1 MQLRLNSAW
10 LILVFAAGFLSLL
23 YLWFTLFPGRVLP
36 EAGYYFSA
44 EQINQGRQ
52 YNMILRLA
60 YICGFLGQV
69 SFLLW
74 LVFSGRLTDLS
85 RWVQRL
91 TGDNYWGSLLLFFLI
106 IWLSL
111 QLLNIPFT
119 LYSGYFWQHQWGFST
134 QTLGAWW
141 VDYCKSAGLD
151 LFLSTAGVVLLFGA
165 INRWPGTWW
174 LAGAAIVSLW
184 LVIQTFFWPVVIAP
198 LFNRFTP
205 SNDPTVLSM
214 VHELSEKARLPVGQ
228 VLIMDAS
235 RRTTKANAY
244 FTGLGQTKRIVLYD
258 TLLADYPPDQVKAV
272 VAHEMAHWSRGHI
285 IRGLALGVLGNI
297 FFWGLLFVLLRTSVT
312 QFTRYP
318 PHVLALI
325 LLFFLLASFAGNPL
339 QNYFSRGME
348 VEADH
353 VAVSL
358 TGDVPAA
365 LRLQVDLA
373 ARNLSDVAPPAFI
386 HWFSYSHPSALNRIK
401 KIKQAGEDSLFSEP
415 SR

>member
-1 MQLRLNSAW
+1 MRLNSGW
-10 LILVFAAGFLSLL
+10 LIPVFAAGVFCLL
-23 YLWFTLFPGRVLP
+23 YLWFTLFPGRVVP

-52 YNMILRLA
+52 YNMILRLV
-60 YICGFLGQV
+60 YICGFLVEV

-74 LVFSGRLTDLS
+74 LVFSGRVVELS
-85 RWVQRL
+85 RWVQRVA
-91 TGDNYWGSLLLFFLI
+91 GDSYWGSLLLFFLI

-111 QLLNIPFT
+111 QFLNVPFT
-119 LYSGYFWQHQWGFST
+119 LYSGYFLQHQWGVST

-141 VDYCKSAGLD
+141 IDYFKSAGIS
-151 LFLSTAGVVLLFGA
+151 LFLSLVGVVLLFGA

-174 LAGAAIVSLW
+174 LAGAAFVSVW
-184 LVIQTFFWPVVIAP
+184 FVIQTFFWPVVIAP

-205 SNDPTVLSM
+205 SKDPAVLDM
-214 VHELSEKARLPVGQ
+214 VHELSEKARLPVSQ

-244 FTGLGQTKRIVLYD
+244 FAGLGRTKRIVLYD
-258 TLLADYPPDQVKAV
+258 TLLADYPPDEVKAV

-285 IRGLALGVLGNI
+285 VRGLALGILGN
-297 FFWGLLFVLLRTSVT
+297 FLLWGFLFVLLRTSVT
-312 QFTRYP
+312 QCTRYP

-325 LLFFLLASFAGNPL
+325 LLFFLLASFAGTPL

-348 VEADH
+348 VEADQ

-358 TGDVPAA
+358 
-365 LRLQVDLA
+365 
-373 ARNLSDVAPPAFI
+373 
-386 HWFSYSHPSALNRIK
+386 
-401 KIKQAGEDSLFSEP
+401 
-415 SR
+415 